1 MSTSITIGHLT
12 PEGTKNFEIEIPQF
26 GLGVFLTPSDGTCKQ
41 ACLWALDAGYR
52 HIDTAKV
59 YGNEEEVGDAIIQS
73 GLDRNEI
80 FVTTKL
86 RRADAIGYEETLNSC
101 KKSLERLSLD
111 YVDLYLIHAPPENIS
126 VREDVWRGMEDI
138 LESGL
143 SRSIGV
149 SNYGPKHL
157 EELMKSSRYGPAV
170 NQIELHPWLQR
181 PHIIDATISVGAV
194 PMAYSPLARGHKV
207 DDETLSII
215 SKNEGCT
222 PAQACIKW
230 CIDRG
235 YITIPK
241 SSNKDR
247 IYENLESLN
256 ITISNKG
263 RQALDD
269 LEENYISGWD
279 PTSEP

>member
-1 MSTSITIGHLT
+1 MGPMLTISHRTKDNDSAYSIT
-12 PEGTKNFEIEIPQF
+12 IPQF

-59 YGNEEEVGDAIIQS
+59 YGNEEEVGEAISLS
-73 GLDRNEI
+73 GLDRKEV

-86 RRADAIGYEETLNSC
+86 RRSDAVGYDETISSC
-101 KKSLERLSLD
+101 KKSLERLGLD
-111 YVDLYLIHAPPENIS
+111 YVDLYLIHAPPEDVS
-126 VREDVWRGMEDI
+126 VREDVWRAMEDI

-157 EELMKSSRYGPAV
+157 EELMKNSRYGPAV
-170 NQIELHPWLQR
+170 NQIEIHPWLQR
-181 PHIIDATISVGAV
+181 PHLILATLSVGAV
-194 PMAYSPLARGHKV
+194 PMAYSPLARGHRV
-207 DDETLSII
+207 NDENLEKI
-215 SKNEGCT
+215 SKEIGCT
-222 PAQACIKW
+222 PAQVCIKW
-230 CIDRG
+230 CMDRG

-247 IYENLESLN
+247 ITENMESLN
-256 ITISNKG
+256 VNLSEKNNLEIS
-263 RQALDD
+263 R

-279 PTSEP
+279 PTTEP